1 MERDPET
8 GKYIESPDSL
18 ARKPLTVRLKK
29 SMQAELTEV
38 AKSEGRTESDIAREA
53 IAQWL
58 ERRNQKLGD
67 SKKP

>member
-1 MERDPET
+1 LERDPET

-29 SMQAELTEV
+29 SMQVELTEV
-38 AKSEGRTESDIAREA
+38 AKADGKTESDIAREA

-58 ERRNQKLGD
+58 EQRNRKLEN
-67 SKKP
+67 SKKT

>member
-1 MERDPET
+1 LERDPET

-67 SKKP
+67 SKEP